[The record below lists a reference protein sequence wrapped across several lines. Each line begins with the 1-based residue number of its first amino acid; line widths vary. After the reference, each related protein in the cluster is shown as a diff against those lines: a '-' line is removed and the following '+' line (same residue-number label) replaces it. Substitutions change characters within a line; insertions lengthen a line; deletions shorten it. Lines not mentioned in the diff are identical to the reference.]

1 MANGQII
8 ETVKARSPLVA
19 YFSMEIGLNPG
30 VPTYAGGLGVL
41 AGDTLRS
48 AADIRLPL
56 VAVSILYR
64 SGHFFQRLD
73 ANGTQSEEPVKWIVE
88 DFLEPLDPEAQIEIE
103 GRTVRIRAWRYML
116 RGETGHQ
123 VPVYFLDTDLT
134 GNSEWDRSLTGTLY
148 GGDQR
153 YRLCQETLLGLGGV
167 RMLHSLGHRQ
177 IGRFHLNEGHAALLV
192 LGLLEEELA
201 AIGVDQE
208 PTAAV
213 VDAVRPRC
221 VFTTH
226 TPVPAGH
233 DQFPSEMAE
242 RVLGKRYWNWL
253 KVCGQDQTL
262 NMTGLALSCSRYVNG
277 VAMKHGEVSQ
287 SMFPGYP
294 VHCITNGVHATTWMA
309 PSFKALFD
317 RQLPDWRRDPLAL
330 RYAVGVPVG
339 DIWAA
344 HQEAKRRLIEFI
356 NHETNEGFDVNVLTI
371 GFARRAATYKRLTL
385 LFHDLERLKV
395 IAQRAGRFQLVFA
408 GKAHPRDHGGKELIR
423 LVHRFRET
431 LHGHV
436 PVVYLPNYD
445 MVLAKLLCAGADV
458 WLNTP
463 LPPHEA
469 SGTSGMKAAMNG
481 VPSLSVLDGWWI
493 EGHIEGITGW
503 SIGDRV
509 EACLEPSGG
518 MDACHASALYD
529 KLERKV
535 LTCFY
540 KDRDRFSEM
549 MRQTIAVNG
558 SFFNTHR
565 MLAQYVNNAYSA
577 LDEYFSKVM
586 AG

>member
-1 MANGQII
+1 MANEQII

-134 GNSEWDRSLTGTLY
+134 GNSEWDRLLTGTLY

-153 YRLCQETLLGLGGV
+153 YRLCQETLLGLGGA

-208 PTAAV
+208 PTTAV

-233 DQFPSEMAE
+233 DQFPSDMAE

-330 RYAVGVPVG
+330 RYAVGVPAG

-385 LFHDLERLKV
+385 LFHDLERLKA

-423 LVHRFRET
+423 LVHRFREA

-445 MVLAKLLCAGADV
+445 MVLAKLLCAGVDV

-481 VPSLSVLDGWWI
+481 VPSFSVLDGWWI
-493 EGHIEGITGW
+493 EGHIEGVTGW

-509 EACLEPSGG
+509 EACLEPSSG
-518 MDACHASALYD
+518 MDACHAAALYD
-529 KLERKV
+529 KLEQKV

-540 KDRDRFSEM
+540 HDRDRFIEM

-565 MLAQYVNNAYSA
+565 MLAQYVNNAYSV
-577 LDEYFSKVM
+577 LDSYYGTMITS
-586 AG
+586 